1 MDEGGLTPWLIS
13 ALLILFADYIAVCET
28 ALASASKVKMK
39 TLAEHGNKKAV
50 KVLDA
55 LDHFDR
61 TISAILILTN
71 IAHLATASLVTVAVT
86 RRWGLSAVT
95 VSTILTSL
103 VVFFFG
109 EMLPKSIAK
118 KYSNKLALWCIGPL
132 SVFIKILTPGTA
144 ILAAIGNF
152 ASKMTKGDPEIS
164 VTEDEIHDIIDDM
177 TESGSLDE
185 EHGELISS
193 ALEFNDVTVESILTP
208 RVDVMGIDINDDPEK
223 IAYIGASANARE
235 SAASNGDESTQSN
248 SGDGHKNGHNGVSEV
263 NILKLLD
270 EPFYVTESA
279 KVDEILPQ
287 MSAQKQNIAIVSDHF
302 GGTAGIVTVEDI
314 VESLVGEIWDEE
326 DEVED
331 PYVYLKNGSYLV
343 DAEETVADA
352 FDTIGF
358 KDPEN
363 DESLTNK
370 RLGEW
375 VYEHFSTIPR
385 AREHFE
391 YHGLRVYVARMD
403 HNRIRKVMLTPAPD
417 ESAHEEKDGQSD
429 AFTGI
434 QHAGIFAE
442 HIRERLS
449 QDNSSDGG
457 GESESKEKTH
467 RRRGGDET

>member
-132 SVFIKILTPGTA
+132 SVLIKILTPGTA

-223 IAYIGASANARE
+223 I
-235 SAASNGDESTQSN
+235 
-248 SGDGHKNGHNGVSEV
+248 
-263 NILKLLD
+263 L
-270 EPFYVTESA
+270 
-279 KVDEILPQ
+279 
-287 MSAQKQNIAIVSDHF
+287 
-302 GGTAGIVTVEDI
+302 
-314 VESLVGEIWDEE
+314 
-326 DEVED
+326 
-331 PYVYLKNGSYLV
+331 
-343 DAEETVADA
+343 ETVR
-352 FDTIGF
+352 
-358 KDPEN
+358 
-363 DESLTNK
+363 STNHS
-370 RLGEW
+370 RL
-375 VYEHFSTIPR
+375 P
-385 AREHFE
+385 
-391 YHGLRVYVARMD
+391 
-403 HNRIRKVMLTPAPD
+403 VMRGVL
-417 ESAHEEKDGQSD
+417 
-429 AFTGI
+429 I
-434 QHAGIFAE
+434 I
-442 HIRERLS
+442 LS
-449 QDNSSDGG
+449 VSS
-457 GESESKEKTH
+457 E
-467 RRRGGDET
+467 